1 VVLCHGSGWFAY
13 GKMEGKVDLRVICRP
28 GTVPPDVDR
37 QGLSMTRTPGLAL
50 FAALLALMAPQ
61 VASAKSRPKTP
72 VYTYAVVA
80 SFPHD
85 PAAFTEGLFYRDG
98 ILFEATG
105 LEGRSDIRKTR
116 LETGEVLMR
125 ATLPPQYFGEGI
137 IDWKGRLIE
146 LTWKNQ
152 MGFIY
157 DEANFRATGVFD
169 YKGEGWSLT
178 KDDTRLI
185 MSDGTSELRFLD
197 PETLKETGRLK
208 VTDQGK
214 AVDQLN
220 ELEWVKGEI
229 LANIWQTDR
238 IARIDPKT
246 GHVIGWIDLKG
257 LLSAADQG
265 GRNVDVLNG
274 IAYDAAKD
282 RLFVTGKLWPKIYQ
296 IKLKLKAEKP

>member
-1 VVLCHGSGWFAY
+1 MV
-13 GKMEGKVDLRVICRP
+13 GKVDLRVVSRP
-28 GTVPPDVDR
+28 GTVPPDADR
-37 QGLSMTRTPGLAL
+37 QGLSMLRTPGLGL
-50 FAALLALMAPQ
+50 FAALLLAGAPQ
-61 VASAKSRPKTP
+61 AAAKSQPKTP
-72 VYTYAVVA
+72 VYTYTVVA

-85 PAAFTEGLFYRDG
+85 PGAFTEGLFYRDG
-98 ILFEATG
+98 LMYESTG
-105 LEGRSDIRKTR
+105 LEGRSDIRKSK

-125 ATLPPQYFGEGI
+125 ATIPSQYFGEGI
-137 IDWKGRLIE
+137 IDWKGKLVE

-157 DEANFRATGVFD
+157 DESNFRATGVFD
-169 YKGEGWSLT
+169 YKGEGWALT
-178 KDDTRLI
+178 KDDSRLI

-214 AVDQLN
+214 AIDNLN

-246 GHVIGWIDLKG
+246 GHVTGWIDLKG
-257 LLSAADQG
+257 LLIPSDQG

-274 IAYDAAKD
+274 IAYDTAKD

-296 IKLKLKAEKP
+296 IKLKLKTKN

>member
-1 VVLCHGSGWFAY
+1 
-13 GKMEGKVDLRVICRP
+13 MDGKVDLRVVCRP
-28 GTVPPDVDR
+28 GTVPPDGIG
-37 QGLSMTRTPGLAL
+37 QGLSMMRTPGLGL
-50 FAALLALMAPQ
+50 LAALALALALPQ
-61 VASAKSRPKTP
+61 AAGAKDEPKTP
-72 VYTYAVVA
+72 VYGYTVVA

-85 PAAFTEGLFYRDG
+85 PGAFTEGLFYRDG
-98 ILFEATG
+98 ILYESTG
-105 LEGRSDIRKTR
+105 LEGRSDIRKTK
-116 LETGEVLMR
+116 LETGEILMR
-125 ATLPPQYFGEGI
+125 TVIPAQYFGEGI
-137 IDWKGRLIE
+137 IDWKGKLVE

-152 MGFIY
+152 MGFVY
-157 DEANFRATGVFD
+157 DEGSFQLNSVFN
-169 YKGEGWSLT
+169 YKGEGWALT
-178 KDDTRLI
+178 KDEHRLI

-214 AVDQLN
+214 PVDQLN

-246 GHVIGWIDLKG
+246 GHVTGWIDLTG
-257 LLSAADQG
+257 LLTPADRG
-265 GRNVDVLNG
+265 GRSVDVLNG

-296 IKLKLKAEKP
+296 IKLKPKG